1 MQMRWKKIGI
11 GVAVCLAIG
20 IVTMSRSAGRDAP
33 EHTPGNAEIQEH
45 TTAHQQPVQAQ
56 TSHMYDSAFFVSL
69 IQDTCEQVLPLTNL
83 SVEIQ
88 EDGVLAV
95 SGLLQKEQAKKLL
108 EQQTVLC
115 GCVTDAAASAAGIL
129 QAPNTGT
136 GWNGGVD
143 DAAAFRSI
151 YGIAQ
156 CMDADRHDRAIGTS
170 VSCRARQNVF
180 FHFFD

>member
-1 MQMRWKKIGI
+1 MQMCWKKIGI

-20 IVTMSRSAGRDAP
+20 IVAMSRSVGRDAP
-33 EHTPGNAEIQEH
+33 EHTPGNTEIQEH
-45 TTAHQQPVQAQ
+45 TTAHQQPVQTQ

-108 EQQTVLC
+108 EQQT
-115 GCVTDAAASAAGIL
+115 DSISQSYAGIL
-129 QAPNTGT
+129 QAPNTST

-151 YGIAQ
+151 YGIAE
-156 CMDADRHDRAIGTS
+156 CMDADRHDRTIGAS
-170 VSCRARQNVF
+170 VSCRARQNIF